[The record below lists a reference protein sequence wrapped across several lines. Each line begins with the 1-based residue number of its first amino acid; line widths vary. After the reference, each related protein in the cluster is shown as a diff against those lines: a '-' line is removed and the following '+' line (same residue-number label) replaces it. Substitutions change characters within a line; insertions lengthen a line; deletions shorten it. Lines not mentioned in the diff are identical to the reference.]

1 MRLPGYDAWL
11 EEPYQQMYVDDERFE
26 RCAERYAAS
35 DEYESDLAKW
45 LESNP
50 DADPIDFVESDEF
63 IDTVQTMMYEDYE

>member
-11 EEPYQQMYVDDERFE
+11 EEPYQRMCAEAERFE
-26 RCAERYAAS
+26 RYAELYAAS